1 MAILRAITASLLL
14 VSVLVS
20 SIGLAS
26 ARGQAPAVDMIVICA
41 GQGFATIAIDADGNP
56 THAPVL
62 CPDGLMGFADT
73 TAPQPNP
80 APVALQV
87 AILRPVT
94 PLGFAPAAQATG
106 PLARGPPP
114 SFVA

>member
-1 MAILRAITASLLL
+1 MALLRSIIAAFAL

-26 ARGQAPAVDMIVICA
+26 ARGQAHPVDVIVICA

-56 THAPVL
+56 VSAPVL

-73 TAPQPNP
+73 AAAQPNP

-87 AILRPVT
+87 AILRPVA
-94 PLGFAPAAQATG
+94 PLDLAPAAQATG
-106 PLARGPPP
+106 PLARGPPT